1 MADISIVKQH
11 EIDTGILKER
21 LEGLAAELKR
31 KYGVRSRWDGDTCL
45 LDGAGLKKGVVEM
58 SGSQVKIEVT
68 LGMMAKML
76 KGTIQKEIDAKL
88 AKVLAP

>member
-1 MADISIVKQH
+1 MADISIVKPH
-11 EIDTGILKER
+11 DIDTAVLRER
-21 LEGLAAELKR
+21 LEGLAADLKR

-45 LDGAGLKKGVVEM
+45 LDGAGLKQGVVEM
-58 SGSQVKIEVT
+58 TGSEVKIEVT

-76 KGTIQKEIDAKL
+76 KGTIMKEIDSKL